1 MAGKVNA
8 MKIAAIGMSL
18 LLAGATH
25 AAKPEYKPVDP
36 TVVGRIVVKGAVPAP
51 QPLGPGKDACC
62 QEAKP
67 HDRSLLVGP
76 EGGLANVVVT
86 LEIRRDEREPKDLL
100 SPIDPLTREM
110 VTYVLTNKGCAF
122 KPRVLIVRTGHPLVL
137 ANDDPTM
144 HNVNIDF
151 IRNPA
156 VNVVVE
162 PDGRR
167 EIVLQKA
174 EPKPVPVR
182 CNVHTFMA
190 GWIVVRDNV
199 LTASVSNDK
208 GKFRLSLLSAGEWRL
223 RFWHE
228 GKALEGLEVAGSKT
242 DRRGEVMV
250 TLPEGGGPL
259 DLGEIV
265 IPVEKL

>member
-1 MAGKVNA
+1 M
-8 MKIAAIGMSL
+8 
-18 LLAGATH
+18 
-25 AAKPEYKPVDP
+25 
-36 TVVGRIVVKGAVPAP
+36 VVKGAVPTP
-51 QPLGPGKDACC
+51 EPLGPGKDACC

-86 LEIRRDEREPKDLL
+86 LETRRGEREPRDLL
-100 SPIDPLTREM
+100 SPLDPSTGELAA
-110 VTYVLTNKGCAF
+110 YVLTNKGCAF
-122 KPRVLIVRTGHPLVL
+122 EPRVLVVRTGCPLVL

-151 IRNPA
+151 VRNPG

-167 EIVLQKA
+167 EIVLKKT

-190 GWIVVRDNV
+190 GWVVVRDNV
-199 LTASVSNDK
+199 TTASVSNNK
-208 GKFRLSLLSAGEWRL
+208 GEFQLYFDPRGEWRL

-228 GKALEGLEVAGSKT
+228 GKALEGLQVAGSKT
-242 DRRGEVMV
+242 DRRGDVLV
-250 TLPEGGGPL
+250 TVPEEGTL
-259 DLGEIV
+259 DLGKIV
-265 IPVEKL
+265 IPIERL

>member
-1 MAGKVNA
+1 
-8 MKIAAIGMSL
+8 MKITAIGLCL
-18 LLAGATH
+18 LLAFFTEKDSTPKSAPPAIT
-25 AAKPEYKPVDP
+25 
-36 TVVGRIVVKGAVPAP
+36 GRIVVKGAVPAP
-51 QPLGPGKDACC
+51 QPLAPGKDACC

-67 HDRSLLVGP
+67 LDRSLLVGP
-76 EGGLANVVVT
+76 KGGLKNVLVT
-86 LEIRRDEREPKDLL
+86 VETRRGEREPGNWFKPVALEEGQEL
-100 SPIDPLTREM
+100 SYP
-110 VTYVLTNKGCAF
+110 LTNKGCAF
-122 KPRVLIVRTGHPLVL
+122 EPRVRVVSTDHPLVL

-151 IRNPA
+151 IRNPG

-167 EIVLQKA
+167 EIVLKKA

-190 GWIVVRDNV
+190 GWVVVRDN
-199 LTASVSNDK
+199 LMTASVSDPK
-208 GKFRLSLLSAGEWRL
+208 GEFRLFLLPPGEWRL

-228 GKALEGLEVAGSKT
+228 GKALEGLQVAGSTT

-250 TLPEGGGPL
+250 TVPEKGPL

-265 IPVEKL
+265 IPVENL